1 MCVGIINKLYCQMD
15 FVKGERVFVPKTGEF
30 AYVIKTGG
38 ILGLKDS
45 YAIVNETGAKSVF
58 MGKTSDFV
66 FVSSGMC
73 PSGEKVDVPEDGVS
87 LIMDFTNA
95 TKAKRLSMVKKYNE
109 MSYGEK
115 KEFCGEWCSLSEEG
129 KCEKLQ
135 VKPKIKVKTRKE
147 KTSIQ
152 N

>member
-1 MCVGIINKLYCQMD
+1 ME

-45 YAIVNETGAKSVF
+45 YAIVNENGTKSVF
-58 MGKTSDFV
+58 MGKTSEFV

-87 LIMDFTNA
+87 LIMDFKGA
-95 TKAKRLSMVKKYNE
+95 TKAKRNSMVKKYNG
-109 MSYGEK
+109 MSCKEK

-135 VKPKIKVKTRKE
+135 VKPKSKVKTRKE

-152 N
+152 K